1 MLKRS
6 ILFGFALMLLLASA
20 AYAQGPGPKHS
31 DPNWQASYWNNVALS
46 GEPIVQETSKTL
58 HFDWGDGSPHA
69 SINSDGFSARWT
81 RYLDLATGTY
91 RFTATSDDGIRVYVD
106 NSLLIDQWHDH
117 PSRTYTADVS
127 LVAGHHLVVVE
138 YYENAGA
145 AVAKLSW
152 APVSVGTDEWQ
163 GEYFDNRSL
172 GGSPALIRGDAS
184 IDFGWDYGSPAAGI
198 PSNDFS
204 VRWTRTVPFP
214 VGEYRFTA
222 TIDDG
227 VRVYID
233 ERLIIDQWQ
242 DHSVRSYSSDLW
254 LAGGPHKIIVEY
266 YERTGVAT
274 ARFSWA
280 RISSGT
286 DEWQGEY
293 FDNRSLDGSPVLT
306 RGDKNIDFD
315 WGYGTPASNIPSD
328 SFSIRWTRTVRLE
341 SGQYRFTTTTDDGV
355 RLWVNGHLLIDK
367 WQDQASRSHSGTIHV
382 SGDVPIKMEYFESG
396 GAASARLAWTRID
409 DDPAPQPSGTV
420 VVDNADPGFRRGG
433 APEYWH
439 DGDAGY
445 NGGLIWT
452 WNNDKVRPNYNWA
465 RWYPDL
471 EPGTYEVYVYVP
483 ESYATT
489 TSARYWVAHHD
500 GFTLRKVSQAAN
512 KGQWISLGT
521 YQFRGTD
528 GEYVSLAD
536 ITYESYLSRQVAF
549 DAVKWV
555 SR

>member
-6 ILFGFALMLLLASA
+6 ILFGFALVLLLASA

-31 DPNWQASYWNNVALS
+31 DPNWQALYWNNMALS

-58 HFDWGDGSPHA
+58 HFDWGYGSPHA

-81 RYLDLATGTY
+81 RYLDLAAGTY

-106 NSLLIDQWHDH
+106 NSLVIDQWHDH

-152 APVSVGTDEWQ
+152 TPVSVGTDEWR

-172 GGSPALIRGDAS
+172 VD
-184 IDFGWDYGSPAAGI
+184 
-198 PSNDFS
+198 
-204 VRWTRTVPFP
+204 
-214 VGEYRFTA
+214 
-222 TIDDG
+222 
-227 VRVYID
+227 
-233 ERLIIDQWQ
+233 
-242 DHSVRSYSSDLW
+242 
-254 LAGGPHKIIVEY
+254 
-266 YERTGVAT
+266 
-274 ARFSWA
+274 
-280 RISSGT
+280 
-286 DEWQGEY
+286 
-293 FDNRSLDGSPVLT
+293 SPVLT
-306 RGDKNIDFD
+306 RGDRNIDFD

-328 SFSIRWTRTVRLE
+328 SFSIRWTRTVRLD
-341 SGQYRFTTTTDDGV
+341 SGRYRFTTTTDDGV

-396 GAASARLAWTRID
+396 GAASARLVWTRID

-420 VVDNADPGFRRGG
+420 IVDNADPGFRRGG
-433 APEYWH
+433 ASEYWH
-439 DGDAGY
+439 DGDVGY
-445 NGGLIWT
+445 NGGLVWT
-452 WNNDKVRPNYNWA
+452 WNNDRVRPNYNWA

-483 ESYATT
+483 EDYATT
-489 TSARYWVAHHD
+489 TSARYWVAHRD
-500 GFTLRKVSQAAN
+500 GFTLRKVNQASN
-512 KGQWISLGT
+512 TTQWVSLGT

-536 ITYESYLSRQVAF
+536 ITYESYLSRQIAF